1 MLTEQENILS
11 LSEIHKIGEHI
22 ALWRPL
28 STEQREYHA
37 SQAILR
43 WLMGGNQS
51 GKSYAN
57 MLDLAMV
64 ALGVHPYRKTP
75 KNALYW
81 AATESWEMVR
91 DILWEQYLDKFI
103 PKNRIVHIDWGS
115 GKEPRKIHID
125 NGNIIQLKAFNQK
138 RVSFQ
143 GRAIDGFYGD
153 EQCLHDFMGIFQEV
167 QARLLKKEGFLSW
180 SMTPIIPQ
188 MEFEERIAE
197 LPETDAIFYLDL
209 NDNRISRGGY
219 ISDERIDAKI
229 ADWADEVL
237 LTRVEGKFSSYLGAV
252 FKTFNRSIHVIDP
265 FEIPEDWEKYR
276 GIDFG
281 YSAPFA
287 CIWLAKDGDDNW
299 YVYREYYKNRTGIQ
313 DHIRAIKQLS
323 GDEKYRSTVAD
334 PEDPEGRADLRKAG
348 IINIAADKGA
358 GSVNRGIELM
368 QSKLKIKQNGKP
380 SLSILRPCRN
390 TSKEFSVYRYPDN
403 ERTDHPVKENDHC
416 LDAVRYV
423 LYTMLKPRK
432 KGRVLF
438 TA

>member
-1 MLTEQENILS
+1 MRTEQESILS
-11 LSEIHKIGEHI
+11 LSEINQIGEYI

-28 STEQREYHA
+28 SAEQRAYHA
-37 SQAILR
+37 SPAVLR

-51 GKSYAN
+51 GKSYAA
-57 MLDLAMV
+57 MMDLSMV

-103 PKNRIVHIDWGS
+103 PKKRIRLVEWGS
-115 GKEPRKIHID
+115 GKEPRKVHLD
-125 NGNIIQLKAFNQK
+125 NGVTIQFKAFNQK
-138 RVSFQ
+138 RASFQ
-143 GRAIDGFYGD
+143 GRQIDGFYGD
-153 EQCLHDFMGIFQEV
+153 EQCLHDFVGIFQEV
-167 QARLLKKEGFLSW
+167 QARLLLRKGFLSW

-188 MEFEERIAE
+188 IELEERLE
-197 LPETDAIFYLDL
+197 NMPDTDAKFCLHL
-209 NDNRISRGGY
+209 EDNKISRGGY

-252 FKTFNRSIHVIDP
+252 FKTFNRSIHVIEP

-287 CIWLAKDGDDNW
+287 CVWLAKDGDDNW
-299 YVYREYYKNRTGIQ
+299 YIYREYYKNRTGIQ
-313 DHIRAIKQLS
+313 EHIRSIKRLS
-323 GDEKYRSTVAD
+323 GNEKYRCTVAD

-348 IINIAADKGA
+348 IPNIAADKGA
-358 GSVNRGIELM
+358 GSVNRGIELI
-368 QSKLKIKQNGKP
+368 QSKLKVKQNGKP
-380 SLSILRPCRN
+380 SMFILKNCRN

-403 ERTDHPVKENDHC
+403 ERTDHPIKENDHC
-416 LDAVRYV
+416 LDAIRMV
-423 LYTMLKPRK
+423 LYTLLKPKK